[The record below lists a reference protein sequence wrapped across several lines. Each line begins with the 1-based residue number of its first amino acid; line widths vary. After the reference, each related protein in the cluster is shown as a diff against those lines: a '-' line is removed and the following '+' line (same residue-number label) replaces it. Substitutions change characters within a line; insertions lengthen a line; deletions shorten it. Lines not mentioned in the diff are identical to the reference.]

1 MCGIRH
7 YYLIN
12 QSFQQTGTHLLLG
25 LERTKCIFLFFE
37 LDLIS
42 HIVSL
47 QFALG
52 HGARRLHVSAAYR
65 ATASVAMSRFEPTSS
80 VSYENIRTNVNV
92 VKKRS
97 AFSFTK
103 SFCLREFFLCTVYIY
118 VKTGYVA
125 FGCFP
130 L

>member
-1 MCGIRH
+1 M
-7 YYLIN
+7 
-12 QSFQQTGTHLLLG
+12 
-25 LERTKCIFLFFE
+25 FFE
-37 LDLIS
+37 LALIS

-80 VSYENIRTNVNV
+80 VNYENIRTNVNV

-103 SFCLREFFLCTVYIY
+103 SFCLREFFPFTVYIY
-118 VKTGYVA
+118 GKMRYVA

-130 L
+130 CNYPHCLDWYTLLIT